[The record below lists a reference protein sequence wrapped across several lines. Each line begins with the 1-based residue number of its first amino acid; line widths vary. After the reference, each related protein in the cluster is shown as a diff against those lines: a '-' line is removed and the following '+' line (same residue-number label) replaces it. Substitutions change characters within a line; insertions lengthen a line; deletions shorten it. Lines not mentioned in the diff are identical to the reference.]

1 VTEHLHP
8 PETITSIYL
17 IRHGH
22 TEQTEQG
29 RLYTDPAVE
38 LTERGRLQ
46 AMELAAWVN
55 ERKPDI
61 LLSSTARRVLSTAGI
76 IENETGLKA
85 SAVEGLNEWSV
96 GDWEGRTYLDIKK
109 NDPEIYSR
117 WSADPIANAPP
128 GGESIMDLHAR
139 IAERLRDV
147 LKEHEGKKIA
157 LVTHAGVI
165 RSILLDALE
174 IPVRNFWRLAIPTGS
189 VSQTDFSANFVTV
202 HFIALMPNGSDL
214 VRKM

>member
-8 PETITSIYL
+8 PETITTLYL

-29 RLYTDPAVE
+29 KLYTDPEVE
-38 LTERGRLQ
+38 LTERGRGQ
-46 AMELAAWVN
+46 AMQLAAWVK
-55 ERKPDI
+55 ERNPDV
-61 LLSSTARRVLSTAGI
+61 LASSTARRVVSTAGI
-76 IENETGLKA
+76 IEKETGLKA
-85 SAVEGLNEWSV
+85 TAVEGLNEWSV

-109 NDPEIYSR
+109 NDPEIYQR
-117 WSADPIANAPP
+117 WSSDPIANAPP
-128 GGESIMDLHAR
+128 GGESIMDLHER
-139 IAERLRDV
+139 IAVRLRDV
-147 LKEHEGKKIA
+147 LTEHEGKRIA

-189 VSQTDFSANFVTV
+189 ISQTDFSANFVTV
-202 HFIALMPNGSDL
+202 HFIALMPNGSL
-214 VRKM
+214 VRKPE

>member
-29 RLYTDPAVE
+29 RLYTDPKVE

-85 SAVEGLNEWSV
+85 TAVEGLNEWSV

-128 GGESIMDLHAR
+128 GGESIMDLHQR
-139 IAERLRDV
+139 IAERLRYV

-202 HFIALMPNGSDL
+202 HFIALMPSCSL
-214 VRKM
+214 VRKPE